1 MVCVA
6 NSAHSNASRMA
17 TESTSCQ
24 LYSCAETAG
33 RKADDGLCC
42 GHRAQQR
49 ESRGAATESTSCQ
62 LYSCTE
68 TAGRKADDDLC
79 CGHRA
84 QQRESRGD

>member
-33 RKADDGLCC
+33 RKAGGGLCC

-49 ESRGAATESTSCQ
+49 ESRGATTESTSCQ

-68 TAGRKADDDLC
+68 TAGRKADGDLC
-79 CGHRA
+79 
-84 QQRESRGD
+84 